1 MQSRDRGVDLWFLAS
16 VAGLTLIGVVMVYS
30 STSVPRVYLDRQIQ
44 HPQNLFFLK
53 RHLFTLVLSTAA
65 MYLLYRTSIHRL
77 RMFAYPMLGMSLLL
91 LIAVFVP
98 GLGVKIN
105 GAQRWLKLWPSTF
118 QPSEF
123 AKFAMILFL
132 ARYLSERQQEIEK
145 LKIFLLPVGV
155 MLLIQGLLLKQ
166 PDFGGAVVI
175 GLLTLLMLYLAGVP
189 RFYLISLGLCLV
201 PPGVVLVM
209 QPYRLKRLV
218 AFLDPWADPKGAGF
232 QLVQSLIALGRGG
245 LIGVGIGNS
254 QQKLNFLPEANTDFI
269 FSLIGEEMGFLG
281 ASLVLVL
288 FFIFF
293 YRGVKISSQRANP
306 FSRYLAFGLTMM
318 VTVQAV
324 VNMAVVTGLLPTKG
338 LPLPFVSYGG
348 SSLLVNFMAVGVLLR
363 LSKREME
370 YQTGVITRDMLIKR
384 RVRLRMKTGRLRLGV

>member
-1 MQSRDRGVDLWFLAS
+1 
-16 VAGLTLIGVVMVYS
+16 
-30 STSVPRVYLDRQIQ
+30 
-44 HPQNLFFLK
+44 
-53 RHLFTLVLSTAA
+53 
-65 MYLLYRTSIHRL
+65 
-77 RMFAYPMLGMSLLL
+77 
-91 LIAVFVP
+91 
-98 GLGVKIN
+98 
-105 GAQRWLKLWPSTF
+105 
-118 QPSEF
+118 
-123 AKFAMILFL
+123 
-132 ARYLSERQQEIEK
+132 
-145 LKIFLLPVGV
+145 